1 MNAIRPLRILWL
13 ALVLWATGLP
23 GCASEPSGRFDGHG
37 PLAEA
42 LTDAARETGVPV
54 SVLAAAVFSETRWRH
69 IDAEPGEA
77 WGRGAFQLDPPT
89 LQRAARAVGVDE
101 ETTATDLRV
110 HARAVARLVRSS
122 AGASPPAGFDE
133 SAWVEHLAALR
144 GTPEAASLL
153 VEGARGWLHSGFS
166 VERPG
171 ERASLEP
178 SLLNVARGAARPDQA
193 GVRWVASPN
202 FSNRSRGRGEVD
214 TIVIHVTQG
223 SYGGAVSWFQNGDS
237 QVSAHYVIR
246 SSDGQVT
253 QMVEE
258 EDVAWHARCWNGR
271 SVGIEHEGWVDEA
284 QWFTDEMYRSSAA
297 LVRGIAARWNI
308 PLDRAHIKGHN
319 ELVDCNDHSDPGRHW
334 DWDRF
339 MAIVRDGGD
348 PGPAPATG
356 RLLGFVREGDIQDAD
371 ANIAGARVS
380 VAGGPEV
387 RTAAN
392 GLYTFEALPPGV
404 VRVRVEAEGFGPVDL
419 EREVAAGA
427 DAWGSVA
434 LERAEGPAPP
444 TEPPAPPTTP
454 PPAEEPAST
463 PGSNAP
469 PSAPATEPPAPT
481 TEPAPPNAPTT
492 DAPSAPAK
500 PPMEDEKVPDAAGVL
515 LPPAN
520 GANAPGPIGAVPQR
534 HSTRHE
540 GGCSTS
546 PTGSTTSAGAAWAL
560 AALLLLRRRRRRT

>member
-1 MNAIRPLRILWL
+1 L
-13 ALVLWATGLP
+13 
-23 GCASEPSGRFDGHG
+23 C
-37 PLAEA
+37 
-42 LTDAARETGVPV
+42 
-54 SVLAAAVFSETRWRH
+54 
-69 IDAEPGEA
+69 
-77 WGRGAFQLDPPT
+77 
-89 LQRAARAVGVDE
+89 
-101 ETTATDLRV
+101 
-110 HARAVARLVRSS
+110 
-122 AGASPPAGFDE
+122 
-133 SAWVEHLAALR
+133 
-144 GTPEAASLL
+144 
-153 VEGARGWLHSGFS
+153 SGFS

-178 SLLNVARGAARPDQA
+178 SLFNVAQGAARPDQA

-202 FSNRSRGRGEVD
+202 YSNRSRGRGEVD

-356 RLLGFVREGDIQDAD
+356 RLLGFVREGDIHDAD

-404 VRVRVEAEGFGPVDL
+404 LRVRIEAEGFGPVDL

-434 LERAEGPAPP
+434 LERAVAPAPP
-444 TEPPAPPTTP
+444 TEPPVPATASPSAPEPTS
-454 PPAEEPAST
+454 EPAS
-463 PGSNAP
+463 SMP
-469 PSAPATEPPAPT
+469 PSPSTEPPTPATEPPLPGEPGTQGPAAPG
-481 TEPAPPNAPTT
+481 
-492 DAPSAPAK
+492 K
-500 PPMEDEKVPDAAGVL
+500 PPMEDEKEPDGSGVL

-546 PTGSTTSAGAAWAL
+546 PTHPGSSVGAL
-560 AALLLLRRRRRRT
+560 GLVALLLVRRRRRHA